1 MPSPEAAAVACAALE
16 RRFGARTAL
25 AGVDLA
31 VQAGELVLLTGP
43 NGAGKTT
50 LLRILATV
58 LRPGGGRVAVAGHE
72 LPKAAP
78 AARRVVGYA
87 GHDPLAYPDL
97 TARENLDL
105 FAALHGAPAGRV
117 AEELDRVGL
126 AGRGGDRVAEF
137 SRGML
142 QRLALAR
149 VSLHAPAIVLLDE
162 PTAGLDDEAR
172 AALRDFLHRPGRTVI
187 AATHEPEWFAGL
199 GGRVVRLAA
208 GRVAA

>member
-1 MPSPEAAAVACAALE
+1 MRSPEAIVCDGLR
-16 RRFGARTAL
+16 RRFGERDAL
-25 AGVDLA
+25 AGLDLVVA
-31 VQAGELVLLTGP
+31 AGETVLVTGP

-58 LRPGGGRVAVAGHE
+58 LRPSSGRVTVAGHD
-72 LPKAAP
+72 LPAHAGNV
-78 AARRVVGYA
+78 RREVGYA

-97 TARENLDL
+97 TARENLEL
-105 FAALHGAPAGRV
+105 YAALYAVPDARV

-126 AGRGGDRVAEF
+126 DGRREDRAAEL

-149 VSLHAPAIVLLDE
+149 IGLHRPSIVLLDE
-162 PTAGLDDEAR
+162 PTAGLDADGREV
-172 AALRDFLHRPGRTVI
+172 LRRFLAEPGRTILV
-187 AATHEPEWFAGL
+187 ATHEPEWFDGL
-199 GGRVVRLAA
+199 GARVVPMAA

>member
-1 MPSPEAAAVACAALE
+1 MRSPDAIVCDGLG
-16 RRFGARTAL
+16 RRFGERDAL
-25 AGVDLA
+25 AGLDLA
-31 VQAGELVLLTGP
+31 VGAGETVLVTGP

-58 LRPGGGRVAVAGHE
+58 LRPSSGRVAVAGNE
-72 LPKAAP
+72 LPARAADV
-78 AARRVVGYA
+78 RREVGYA

-97 TARENLDL
+97 TARENLEL
-105 FAALHGAPAGRV
+105 YAALYSVPEARV

-126 AGRGGDRVAEF
+126 DGRRGDRAAEL

-149 VSLHAPAIVLLDE
+149 VGLHRPSIVLLDE
-162 PTAGLDDEAR
+162 PTAGLDAEGRDV
-172 AALRDFLHRPGRTVI
+172 LRRFLAEPGRTIVV
-187 AATHEPEWFAGL
+187 ATHEPAWFDGL
-199 GGRVVRLAA
+199 GGRVVAMAA

>member
-1 MPSPEAAAVACAALE
+1 MHSPEAIVCEGLG
-16 RRFGARTAL
+16 RRFGERDAL
-25 AGVDLA
+25 AGLDLVVA
-31 VQAGELVLLTGP
+31 EGETVLVTGP

-58 LRPGGGRVAVAGHE
+58 LRPSSGRVSVAGRE
-72 LPKAAP
+72 LPSQAAKV
-78 AARRVVGYA
+78 RRAVGYA

-97 TARENLDL
+97 TARENLEL
-105 FAALHGAPAGRV
+105 YAALYAVPDARV

-126 AGRGGDRVAEF
+126 DGRRGDRAAEL

-149 VSLHAPAIVLLDE
+149 IGLHRPSIVLLDE
-162 PTAGLDDEAR
+162 PTAGLDADGR
-172 AALRDFLHRPGRTVI
+172 DVLRRFLAEPGRTILV
-187 AATHEPEWFAGL
+187 ATHEPEWFDGL
-199 GGRVVRLAA
+199 GGRVVPMAA